1 MASTIKEVAR
11 GAGVSVATV
20 SRVMNNSG
28 PVRTDTRQRIL
39 DVARELRYVPNS
51 TARSLIM
58 ARTSTLGILLPD
70 LHGEFFS
77 EVIRGIDHRARQK
90 DYHILVSCSHNDQE
104 DIEAALRAMRGRVDG
119 LIIMSPDID
128 ARVLGDNLPDALPV
142 VLLNCASLGSRFASV
157 DIDNRAGASD
167 MVRHLIGLGHRKIA
181 VVTGGTT
188 NHDSNERLRGYEEA
202 MREAG
207 LGDEIVVV
215 DGEFT
220 EESGFR
226 AGRKLL
232 ERPDRPSAIFAFND
246 SMAVGVLSALQ
257 ESGVAV
263 PDKISVAGFDDIP
276 MSRYL
281 NPPLTSVQ
289 VPIFEL
295 GSLAVDRL
303 VGSLRRDASTPPRV
317 EVVSTTLVER
327 RSTGRTQT

>member
-1 MASTIKEVAR
+1 
-11 GAGVSVATV
+11 
-20 SRVMNNSG
+20 
-28 PVRTDTRQRIL
+28 
-39 DVARELRYVPNS
+39 
-51 TARSLIM
+51 
-58 ARTSTLGILLPD
+58 
-70 LHGEFFS
+70 
-77 EVIRGIDHRARQK
+77 
-90 DYHILVSCSHNDQE
+90 
-104 DIEAALRAMRGRVDG
+104 
-119 LIIMSPDID
+119 
-128 ARVLGDNLPDALPV
+128 
-142 VLLNCASLGSRFASV
+142 V